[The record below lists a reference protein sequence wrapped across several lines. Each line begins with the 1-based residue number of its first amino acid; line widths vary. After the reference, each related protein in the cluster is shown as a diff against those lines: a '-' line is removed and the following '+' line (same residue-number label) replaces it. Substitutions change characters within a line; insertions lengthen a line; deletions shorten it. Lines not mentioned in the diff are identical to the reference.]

1 MVVDRKKILDMLKK
15 AKDRMGA
22 VRWLKKN
29 STTHLRVLEFKDDD
43 GSKVFARQFVMHRKA
58 GVFSGKGDVCRAETF
73 NKPCAFC
80 QVNLIA
86 EQEGETKPFAY
97 RTQYLV
103 NAIDIDEGASKV
115 VIFQLPTTC
124 FEAIA
129 QSTMDD
135 EWENILEAK
144 DGHAFTITKSG
155 EMKDTEYGCR
165 PMKNPYPVAPSLM
178 KQVKDPLEVID
189 DPGLETQL
197 ETVGFSQEDLFGE
210 DVEGLEG
217 AEPSEEPTVESEPS
231 EEPEPS
237 EETGGGIPMGARVG
251 VDFDG
256 VEYQG
261 KVTSIDGNMLEVTF
275 DDGDVQLCEV
285 DELTFLTEPSEDPE
299 PSEAPEPSEKSEP
312 SKEEEEP
319 LCHGK
324 EKYFEEGSD
333 CDDCPWLRSCRNEI
347 KLHPAKGKATEKAT
361 VKEKGKR
368 GRPKG
373 STTKKVAKEE
383 GSTPSSLASKIVGR
397 SKNK

>member
-1 MVVDRKKILDMLKK
+1 MVVDRKKILEMLKK
-15 AKDRMGA
+15 AKDRMGK
-22 VRWLKKN
+22 VRFLKKN

-43 GSKVFARQFVMHRKA
+43 GSKIFARQYVEHRKA

-86 EQEGETKPFAY
+86 EQEGETKPFTY

-103 NAIDIDEGASKV
+103 NAIDIDGGANRV
-115 VIFQLPTTC
+115 VIFQLPTKC

-155 EMKDTEYGCR
+155 EGLGTEYGCR
-165 PMKNPYPVAPSLM
+165 PMKNSYPVAPSLM

-189 DPGLETQL
+189 DPGLEAQL

-210 DVEGLEG
+210 DVAGLED
-217 AEPSEEPTVESEPS
+217 AEPSEKAAADLEPS

-237 EETGGGIPMGARVG
+237 EETGGGIPMGARVS

-256 VEYQG
+256 TEYLG
-261 KVTSIDGNMLEVTF
+261 KVTSIDGDMLEVTF

-285 DELTFLTEPSEDPE
+285 EELTFLTEPSE
-299 PSEAPEPSEKSEP
+299 APEPSEESEP
-312 SKEEEEP
+312 AKGEEEP

-333 CDDCPWLRSCRNEI
+333 CDDCPWLRSCRNDI
-347 KLHPAKGKATEKAT
+347 KLHPTKGKTTEKAT
-361 VKEKGKR
+361 SKGTGKR

-373 STTKKVAKEE
+373 STTKKTAKED
-383 GSTPSSLASKIVGR
+383 GATPSSLASKIVGR